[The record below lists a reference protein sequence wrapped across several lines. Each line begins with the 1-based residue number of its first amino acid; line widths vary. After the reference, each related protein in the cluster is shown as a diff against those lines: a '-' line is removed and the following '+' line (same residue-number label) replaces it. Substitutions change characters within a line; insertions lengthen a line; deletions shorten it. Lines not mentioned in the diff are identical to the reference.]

1 MPVLDKQQIGSGRS
15 WKLKSQFLLPLG
27 DERMGRIE
35 DSRGKTKREVTKKA
49 KRAILLS
56 LPSLMDTLAGSL
68 CGMSKDC
75 VKWIFSLLK
84 TMWFVGVGLKRTRK
98 EVGI

>member
-1 MPVLDKQQIGSGRS
+1 M
-15 WKLKSQFLLPLG
+15 
-27 DERMGRIE
+27 E

-56 LPSLMDTLAGSL
+56 LPFLMGALASSL
-68 CGMSKDC
+68 CEMSKDC
-75 VKWIFSLLK
+75 VKWIFSLFL
-84 TMWFVGVGLKRTRK
+84 TMWFVRVGLKHARK

>member
-1 MPVLDKQQIGSGRS
+1 
-15 WKLKSQFLLPLG
+15 
-27 DERMGRIE
+27 MG
-35 DSRGKTKREVTKKA
+35 DSRGKTKREVTKKD

-56 LPSLMDTLAGSL
+56 LTSFMDTLAGSL

-75 VKWIFSLLK
+75 VKWILSLFL
-84 TMWFVGVGLKRTRK
+84 TMWFGRVGLKHARK